1 MDERVMPP
9 ATSPGKPAWVAVIG
23 GATAGA
29 EVASYLASRNVN
41 VAVFDQHARP
51 YGKIEDGLP
60 RWHEALRRKEFHH
73 IDAMLSHPNIHFIPR
88 TKVGRDVDFTEL
100 VTKWGFAAVVLACGA
115 WRDRPLPLPEA
126 ERFVNRG
133 LVYQNPF
140 VIAFNHADEPNPPWL
155 PMADG
160 ALVLGGGLA
169 AIDVAKILML
179 ETTRRAL
186 ADRGHTVSI
195 HDLEHKGIPAT
206 LALLHLAWEDLR
218 LRGCTIVYRRAPHDM
233 PLVDVHEPADA
244 EQIEK
249 AHKTRL
255 KLLHHAQEKFL
266 FRVEPLASPEA
277 IVADANERV
286 AGVCFRR
293 NEVQGEKVVATSSTF
308 TLPTTLVVSAIG
320 SVPEPIKGIPLR
332 GELFDFSDQHLGTL
346 PGFPNVFSVGN
357 VVTGRGNIAASR
369 KHARDISETAVS
381 AFLGL
386 GTQREAE
393 AQVSSAL
400 SQPARSQA
408 QAVASAVHQR
418 LASVND
424 SDCTAV
430 ASRVSQL
437 QQRVGYPG
445 RYSDWIA
452 LHPAP

>member
-1 MDERVMPP
+1 MDEGDAIGAAPVAR
-9 ATSPGKPAWVAVIG
+9 AWVAVIG

-29 EVASYLASRNVN
+29 EVAAYLAARNVN

-73 IDAMLSHPNIHFIPR
+73 IDERLGHPNVHYVPC
-88 TKVGRDVDFTEL
+88 TKVGRDVDFTEM
-100 VTKWGFAAVVLACGA
+100 VTAWGFAAVVLACGA
-115 WRDRPLPLPEA
+115 WRDRALPVPDA
-126 ERFVNRG
+126 QRFVNRG

-140 VIAFNHADEPNPPWL
+140 VIAFNHAHEPNAPAL
-155 PMADG
+155 PLADG

-179 ETTRRAL
+179 ETSRRAL
-186 ADRGHTVSI
+186 AERGHTVSVSE
-195 HDLEHKGIPAT
+195 LEHKGIPAT
-206 LALLHLAWEDLR
+206 LASLR
-218 LRGCTIVYRRAPHDM
+218 LTWAELELAGCTIVYRRQPHDM

-255 KLLHHAQEKFL
+255 KLLNHAQEKFL
-266 FRVEPLASPEA
+266 FKVEPLASPEA
-277 IVADANERV
+277 IVADADERV
-286 AGVCFRR
+286 AGMLFRR
-293 NEVQGEKVVATSSTF
+293 NEAQGDKVVATSSTF

-369 KHARDISETAVS
+369 KHARDLSETAVS

-386 GTQREAE
+386 GGERDAE
-393 AQVSSAL
+393 AKVSAAL
-400 SQPARSQA
+400 SAPARTQA
-408 QAVASAVHQR
+408 QVVASAVHEHVEKADATGHAA
-418 LASVND
+418 L
-424 SDCTAV
+424 V
-430 ASRVSQL
+430 ARVAQL
-437 QQRVGYPG
+437 QRRVGYTG
-445 RYSDWIA
+445 NYAAWMA
-452 LHPAP
+452 LHPAL